1 MSVACE
7 PADYTQHRGMEL
19 DVSNKSIKR
28 IRSQILPQTAQNLRQ
43 EQMYKQALA
52 DTVTSSHSAAAKLA
66 SSGTPT
72 QTLEALISSGT
83 AIRDAYSNALDKA
96 FASGAFDDAE
106 KLLEELFDPA
116 TLLKQH
122 SSLVKSFLPA
132 PLVQMPATTSDV
144 AALVME
150 ADAACW
156 PADTSDTTRFTM
168 FANAS
173 ASLKV
178 LYKFSLLPPQAQ
190 SEEAL
195 ACFDRVMEFV
205 TDVLASIDFAALLAD
220 AKDAIDAID
229 GALAEDASGDLSLP
243 RRASVLMG
251 QVGDKE
257 MSGLA
262 SIVATLEAA
271 SDVSAAAQLT
281 AHLTAWRAAPSVA
294 PAALTISPSPDA
306 AAIATMLTRFKKSAH
321 ALGAALIAVRVEME
335 KEAKE
340 WHDEF
345 DRAAKSQLSTIK
357 NDEAL
362 QAAMKEE
369 KLQIV
374 HRAWSDIS
382 RTKGSCFGSNITDMT
397 FSAISPETLRMV
409 NDGDTEDAAIS
420 SYRDLPAPHFA
431 NFAALRKGN
440 FSDEVCLSTPEAV
453 RFTARTSDGS
463 TTSNLSLAEFL
474 RNIGHFVAELPDDA
488 DWSDAIDSDGSPMQ
502 LASQFSLLP
511 LSRLDLTAGGAAA
524 AAELEAAGADDVS
537 DASVSEAFQIAAVVQ
552 DVLPGGKSGLQEL
565 QQMFSYG
572 DTTKVPETLELITSL
587 MIAAGYPRLGATLT
601 ENPAPLLD
609 VLVNGRNGEAPETLG
624 PLQPVD
630 LSVVTFGY
638 QANNLHI
645 IVACV
650 RVRLNA
656 TPLFSPCSL
665 SLLLSFLQ
673 LKRRF
678 GALQRAPILRP
689 AHLHARPRRS
699 LRAPLDAPRP
709 R

>member
-1 MSVACE
+1 MF
-7 PADYTQHRGMEL
+7 
-19 DVSNKSIKR
+19 K
-28 IRSQILPQTAQNLRQ
+28 QT
-43 EQMYKQALA
+43 LA

-96 FASGAFDDAE
+96 FASGTFDTE

-156 PADTSDTTRFTM
+156 HTSGTTRFTM
-168 FANAS
+168 FAKAS
-173 ASLKV
+173 AALKV

-190 SEEAL
+190 SEEVAL

-251 QVGDKE
+251 QVGDEE

-397 FSAISPETLRMV
+397 FSAISPETLRVV
-409 NDGDTEDAAIS
+409 NDGDTEDAAIT

-463 TTSNLSLAEFL
+463 TTSKLSLAEFL

-524 AAELEAAGADDVS
+524 AAELEAAGADDGG